1 MLRKHEMAD
10 WQVPFD
16 VAKKGDVELK
26 LSREAKWEE
35 TGGSRVESTCHI
47 QLWAGLINIKF

>member
-1 MLRKHEMAD
+1 MLLKHEMAD

-26 LSREAKWEE
+26 LSREAKWKE
-35 TGGSRVESTCHI
+35 TEGSRVESTCHI
-47 QLWAGLINIKF
+47 QL

>member
-1 MLRKHEMAD
+1 MLLKHEMAD

-26 LSREAKWEE
+26 LSREAKWKE

-47 QLWAGLINIKF
+47 QL